1 MSLQVDG
8 FVLSIVIIVGSRI
21 LNAVLSKYQGLDFQG
36 IVLVEPLTLL
46 LWSNDYPLR
55 DLIYIDHVTLRIAQS
70 FRPVYSISCPSSNV
84 TSWLYRFLGRQLSF
98 IFCLNSLIISAK
110 RRKWFNRHSNRCSN
124 TRFMSSSRIEF

>member
-1 MSLQVDG
+1 MSLQVHG

-55 DLIYIDHVTLRIAQS
+55 DLIYIDHVTFKNCTEFSTGVLDI
-70 FRPVYSISCPSSNV
+70 PPI
-84 TSWLYRFLGRQLSF
+84 FL
-98 IFCLNSLIISAK
+98 
-110 RRKWFNRHSNRCSN
+110 
-124 TRFMSSSRIEF
+124 M

>member
-55 DLIYIDHVTLRIAQS
+55 DLIYIDHVTLRIA
-70 FRPVYSISCPSSNV
+70 
-84 TSWLYRFLGRQLSF
+84 
-98 IFCLNSLIISAK
+98 
-110 RRKWFNRHSNRCSN
+110 
-124 TRFMSSSRIEF
+124 

>member
-1 MSLQVDG
+1 MGVCGVAATAFLFIPFLNFRNISHELLKKGLPLNYVHRYPLLNHHHALSHVSLQVDG

-70 FRPVYSISCPSSNV
+70 FRPVYSISCPS
-84 TSWLYRFLGRQLSF
+84 F
-98 IFCLNSLIISAK
+98 
-110 RRKWFNRHSNRCSN
+110 
-124 TRFMSSSRIEF
+124 